1 MKRILNTIL
10 LLLVAAIV
18 VGVLTMWLRP
28 TPTKVDVTAVS
39 REAMTV
45 TVDGEGKTRVRDRYL
60 VAAPVTGRLRRIA
73 LRRGDTVKSGQLI
86 AQIDP
91 LPLNPLD
98 PRQRAEAVAR
108 VNAAEDAKREIDRM
122 VERNKATYDQAQREL
137 QRSEI
142 LARDG
147 YASREEFEKA
157 QTAVA
162 ISLRDY
168 EAARSR
174 AESAAHEVEVARAA
188 LLAGNQSAPA
198 ASVRVHAPTGGRVL
212 RVVEESERVIVAGAP
227 LLEVSNPGNL
237 EVVIELLSTDA
248 VKVSSGAKVFIEAW
262 GGPKA
267 LEARV
272 RLIEPS
278 AFTKVSALGIEE
290 QRVNVIADLPEP
302 SSVLGDGYRVE
313 ARIVVWHSDSVLQ
326 VPVSVLFRRG
336 DVWSLF
342 VIEEGRARLRTVE
355 VGERTPFT
363 AQIKSG
369 VEADAVVIVHPA
381 NEITDGTRVQPREQ
395 KYHILTITPPRVQAG
410 RNSWQPW
417 RWRSILPATGVFG
430 YRCSLQSS

>member
-1 MKRILNTIL
+1 RGSEMTMKRILNTIL
-10 LLLVAAIV
+10 LLLVAAGV

-45 TVDGEGKTRVRDRYL
+45 TVDGEGKTRVRDRYV
-60 VAAPVTGRLRRIA
+60 VAAAVAGRLRRIG

-91 LPLNPLD
+91 LPLSPLD
-98 PRQRAEAVAR
+98 PRQRAEAIGR
-108 VNAAEDAKREIDRM
+108 VNATEDALREVDQM
-122 VERNKATYDQAQREL
+122 VNRNRATYDQALRDQ
-137 QRSEI
+137 QRSEN
-142 LARDG
+142 LARSG
-147 YASREEFEKA
+147 VISRQELEKS
-157 QTAVA
+157 QTAVST
-162 ISLRDY
+162 SLREY

-198 ASVRVHAPTGGRVL
+198 ASVKVLAPTGGRVL

-227 LLEVSNPGNL
+227 LVEVSNPAKL

-248 VKVSSGAKVFIEAW
+248 VKVSPGATVFIEAW
-262 GGPKA
+262 GGPEA
-267 LEARV
+267 LDARV

-290 QRVNVIADLPEP
+290 QRVNVIADLTAP

-313 ARIVVWHSDSVLQ
+313 GRIVVWHSDSVLQ
-326 VPVSVLFRRG
+326 VPVSALFRRG
-336 DVWSLF
+336 DVWNLF
-342 VIEEGRARLRTVE
+342 VVEDGRARLRTVE

-369 VEADAVVIVHPA
+369 VEAEAAVIVHPA
-381 NEITDGTRVQPREQ
+381 NEITDGTRVEPREQ
-395 KYHILTITPPRVQAG
+395 KYRIFSLSSGLARLK
-410 RNSWQPW
+410 
-417 RWRSILPATGVFG
+417 RS
-430 YRCSLQSS
+430 

>member
-28 TPTKVDVTAVS
+28 TPMKVDVAAVS

-45 TVDGEGKTRVRDRYL
+45 TVDGEGKTRVRDRYV

-73 LRRGDTVKSGQLI
+73 LRRGDQVKSGQLI

-91 LPLNPLD
+91 LPLSPLD
-98 PRQRAEAVAR
+98 PRQRAEAIGR
-108 VNAAEDAKREIDRM
+108 VNAAEDARREIDRM
-122 VERNKATYDQAQREL
+122 VQRNKATYDQARREL
-137 QRSEI
+137 ERSEN
-142 LARDG
+142 LARSG
-147 YASREEFEKA
+147 IISRQELERT
-157 QTAVA
+157 QTAV
-162 ISLRDY
+162 STGLREY
-168 EAARSR
+168 EAARSK

-212 RVVEESERVIVAGAP
+212 KVVEESERVIIAGAP
-227 LLEVSNPGNL
+227 LVEVSNPANL

-248 VKVSSGAKVFIEAW
+248 VKVSPGARVFIEEW
-262 GGPKA
+262 GGPEA

-278 AFTKVSALGIEE
+278 AFTKISALGIEE
-290 QRVNVIADLPEP
+290 QRVNVIADLTAP
-302 SSVLGDGYRVE
+302 SSALGDGYRVE
-313 ARIVVWHSDSVLQ
+313 GRIIVWHSDNVLQ
-326 VPVSVLFRRG
+326 VPVSALFRSR

-342 VIEEGRARLRTVE
+342 VVEDGRARLRTVE
-355 VGERTPFT
+355 IGEHTPLT
-363 AQIKSG
+363 AEIKSG
-369 VEADAVVIVHPA
+369 VEADAIVIVHPA

-395 KYHILTITPPRVQAG
+395 KYHIMTITPPKSSGLARLK
-410 RNSWQPW
+410 
-417 RWRSILPATGVFG
+417 RS
-430 YRCSLQSS
+430 